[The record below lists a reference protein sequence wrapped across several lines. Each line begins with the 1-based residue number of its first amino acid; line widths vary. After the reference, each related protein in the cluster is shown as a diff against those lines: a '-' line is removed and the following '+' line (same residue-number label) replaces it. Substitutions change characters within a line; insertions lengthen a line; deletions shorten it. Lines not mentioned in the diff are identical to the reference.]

1 MANDIEYTYECP
13 EGFIEIDPVHYEEV
27 GLTGF
32 VKDSTLN
39 FFLKV
44 EGERVLSSIS
54 VNRDAFLDEETTYD
68 GLLDLNITNLKSNGF
83 EVISK
88 EELQRPD
95 GSRVTRCHVT
105 SKNVN
110 LISMFT
116 TIGTLFVGS
125 SIVNTGKDAVE
136 TLTKFI
142 MSIKVK

>member
-1 MANDIEYTYECP
+1 MTNDIEYTYECP
-13 EGFIEIDPVHYEEV
+13 EGFIEIDPAHYEEV

-44 EGERVLSSIS
+44 EGERILSSIS

-68 GLLDLNITNLKSNGF
+68 SLLELNITNLKSNGF

-125 SIVNTGKDAVE
+125 SIVNTGKEAVE

>member
-13 EGFIEIDPVHYEEV
+13 EGFIEIDPAHYEE
-27 GLTGF
+27 TGF

-44 EGERVLSSIS
+44 EGERILSSIS
-54 VNRDAFLDEETTYD
+54 VNRDAFLDKETTYD
-68 GLLDLNITNLKSNGF
+68 GLLELNITNLKSNGF

-125 SIVNTGKDAVE
+125 SIVNTGKEAVE

>member
-13 EGFIEIDPVHYEEV
+13 EGFIEIDPAHYEEV

-44 EGERVLSSIS
+44 EGERILSSIS
-54 VNRDAFLDEETTYD
+54 VNRDAFLDKETTYD
-68 GLLDLNITNLKSNGF
+68 GLLELNITNLKSNGF

-125 SIVNTGKDAVE
+125 SIVNTGKEAVE